1 MKTIN
6 RRATFVPANR
16 PMSELAAPP
25 GLFKGIEQFNRR
37 EFFECHET
45 LEEIW
50 IAEPG
55 EVRRLY
61 QGILQ
66 VGVGFYHTIKRKN
79 YRGATTLLQGGMNYL
94 RPFAPT
100 YFGIDLA
107 GLLAGAQLAL
117 EHIQALGP
125 ERIGEFDLS
134 YIPQIHLIQDKNLTS
149 D

>member
-1 MKTIN
+1 
-6 RRATFVPANR
+6 
-16 PMSELAAPP
+16 MSEQSAPP
-25 GLFKGIEQFNRR
+25 GLFKGIQQFNRQ

-66 VGVGFYHTIKRKN
+66 VGVGFYHTLKRKN
-79 YRGATTLLQGGMNYL
+79 YRGATTLLQGGINYL
-94 RPFAPT
+94 RPFAPV
-100 YFGIDLA
+100 YFGIDVE
-107 GLLAGAQLAL
+107 GLIQGAQRAL

-125 ERIGEFDLS
+125 ERIAEFDTG
-134 YIPQIHLIQDKNLTS
+134 YIPQIQFVNH
-149 D
+149 